1 MNRTEF
7 SELLQD
13 TMQELLNPTANFSAR
28 FGSDAIEPA
37 QLELIVAA
45 ALTAADRYYSNLTK
59 LQSERRPLE
68 K

>member
-13 TMQELLNPTANFSAR
+13 TMKELSDPNANFQAR
-28 FGSDAIEPA
+28 FGPNAISPA
-37 QLELIVAA
+37 QLEMITAA
-45 ALTAADRYYSNLTK
+45 ALTAVDRYYSNLTK
-59 LQSERRPLE
+59 IQSERLPLE